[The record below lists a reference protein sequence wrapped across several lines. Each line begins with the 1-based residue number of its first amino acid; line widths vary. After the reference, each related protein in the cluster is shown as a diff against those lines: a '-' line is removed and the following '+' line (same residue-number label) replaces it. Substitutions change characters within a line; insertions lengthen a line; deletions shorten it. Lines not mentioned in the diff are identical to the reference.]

1 MIKNAHWIGIE
12 RETHQRASLGP
23 KPTFFCRTCGQL
35 RMIVGRG
42 KLVKGGPWCCAI
54 CLAKHQESA

>member
-1 MIKNAHWIGIE
+1 MIKGAHWIGIE
-12 RETHQRASLGP
+12 REGHDSASRGP

-54 CLAKHQESA
+54 CLAKSQEST